1 VLQQLEDAHLVAW
14 SPRRAERVQFGA
26 ILTHFLLGMRETEV
40 LPIHGHAVTDLEGL
54 CHQAERLIPGPRIER
69 RIDGP
74 RGLTTLLRERP
85 SFPGRPASKYRFYIW
100 HDADVLLAADQ
111 SLFGRAIDAMA
122 GVAAESEYVS
132 DDLLLVHRA
141 VVIGSE
147 TLAEYAKDEES
158 QFHTWHDDGLGDPF
172 WEVVTGVPLPPIE
185 VATIESLT
193 G

>member
-1 VLQQLEDAHLVAW
+1 MLQQLEDAHLVAW